1 MQPAFNDAVPLV
13 VHLSYNR
20 QSRYLDN
27 VADDMADSVS
37 VSWTD
42 LLRGIGAEFSED
54 RVHVDKDAVKQLLS
68 SYSSNREDWQPF
80 AKFDAHRFTGLGWIH
95 SYVYTCLY
103 VHARMRIYR
112 YTRNLVDE
120 GNGRYNLL
128 VLCWGEGHAS

>member
-1 MQPAFNDAVPLV
+1 MQPAFNDACLYI
-13 VHLSYNR
+13 HLSYNR
-20 QSRYLDN
+20 QSRYLNN

-42 LLRGIGAEFSED
+42 LLRGIRAEFSGD
-54 RVHVDKDAVKQLLS
+54 RVHVDKDAVKRLLS
-68 SYSSNREDWQPF
+68 SYGSNREDWQPF
-80 AKFDAHRFTGLGWIH
+80 AKFDAHRFIGLGWIH
-95 SYVYTCLY
+95 SYTY
-103 VHARMRIYR
+103 VHAAYLYR